1 MSLSM
6 LFVLC
11 LLSFTVE
18 NFFVTGLQKPAVTD
32 QCTSTTELHLSSAK
46 EVSNIP
52 QDFLDYY
59 LSKRMLAIPIKFY
72 RRICMMLDTPR
83 ELHWDD
89 YRMLAQKVGLTKD
102 DISWLGQQSNK
113 TVVILQKIDAQK
125 DPSIRRFKAILDE
138 MERNDVVA
146 VIEEWIWYEWSK
158 WKSLQLVQN

>member
-1 MSLSM
+1 
-6 LFVLC
+6 
-11 LLSFTVE
+11 
-18 NFFVTGLQKPAVTD
+18 
-32 QCTSTTELHLSSAK
+32 
-46 EVSNIP
+46 
-52 QDFLDYY
+52 
-59 LSKRMLAIPIKFY
+59 
-72 RRICMMLDTPR
+72 MMLDTPR

-113 TVVILQKIDAQK
+113 TVVILQKFDTQK

-158 WKSLQLVQN
+158 QKSLQLVQN